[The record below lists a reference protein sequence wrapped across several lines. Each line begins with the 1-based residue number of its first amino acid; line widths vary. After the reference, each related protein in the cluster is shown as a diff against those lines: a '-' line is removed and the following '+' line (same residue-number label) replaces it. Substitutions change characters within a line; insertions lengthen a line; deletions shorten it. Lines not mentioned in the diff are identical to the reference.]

1 MLHGMLT
8 PYTYSEKLYVYTVEL
23 NNAGNILRMQPNTE
37 W

>member
-8 PYTYSEKLYVYTVEL
+8 TYTYSEKLYVYTVEL
-23 NNAGNILRMQPNTE
+23 NNAGNIFKMQPNAE